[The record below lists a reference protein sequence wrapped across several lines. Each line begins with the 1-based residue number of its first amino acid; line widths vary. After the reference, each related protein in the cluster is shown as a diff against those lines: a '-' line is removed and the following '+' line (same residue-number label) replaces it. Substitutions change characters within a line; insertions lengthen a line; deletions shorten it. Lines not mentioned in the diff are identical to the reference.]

1 MRLHDDERQKR
12 CRPDGGDDWHTDQQ
26 EYNKKDQPYQAETHD
41 VRLSCLWKFV
51 LGEVAR
57 SFRKVI
63 RMDSMMCTTPIIK
76 AMGIIAVN
84 RGIINMLI
92 GLLTEQLSMIIF

>member
-1 MRLHDDERQKR
+1 
-12 CRPDGGDDWHTDQQ
+12 
-26 EYNKKDQPYQAETHD
+26 
-41 VRLSCLWKFV
+41 
-51 LGEVAR
+51 
-57 SFRKVI
+57 
-63 RMDSMMCTTPIIK
+63 MDSMMCTTPIIK